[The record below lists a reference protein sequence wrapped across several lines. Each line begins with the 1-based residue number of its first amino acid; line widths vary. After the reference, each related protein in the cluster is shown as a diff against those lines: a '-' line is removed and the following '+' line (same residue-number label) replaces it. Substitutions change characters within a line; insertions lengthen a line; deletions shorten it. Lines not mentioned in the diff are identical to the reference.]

1 MWMGLV
7 GVVAIIATGSAAQAQ
22 QSAATTANLPSSKQL
37 FAPAPGDPR
46 RLNSLPTVLAVS
58 PDGRWVV
65 ALNQGYGTYE
75 SQYKESIA
83 VLDTNS
89 GAVKDFPD
97 DRVGE
102 RASQTF
108 FSGLAFSKDGTRVYA
123 SLASEDPADGDTRTG
138 SGIIVYKF
146 ADGVLTP
153 RGFLKLPDV
162 KLAAGRYTELRKS
175 GDKSLG
181 VAYPAAIA
189 VLPAESGG
197 ERLLVAENLSDSA
210 VVMDAATGKIEKTV
224 DLSENDAVPSTYP
237 IALAVTKDGRRAF
250 VALWNASEV
259 AELDLVS
266 GKVVRHVELM

>member
-22 QSAATTANLPSSKQL
+22 QSAATTANLPTSKQL

-65 ALNQGYGTYE
+65 ALNQGYGTFE
-75 SQYKESIA
+75 SQYKQSIA
-83 VLDTNS
+83 VLDTKS

-108 FSGLAFSKDGTRVYA
+108 FSGLAFSKDGTKLYA
-123 SLASEDPADGDTRTG
+123 SLASVDAAGKDEKTGDVKTG

-146 ADGVLTP
+146 TDGGLTP
-153 RGFLKLPDV
+153 QNFLKLPDV
-162 KLAAGRYTELRKS
+162 TLAAGRYTE
-175 GDKSLG
+175 
-181 VAYPAAIA
+181 
-189 VLPAESGG
+189 
-197 ERLLVAENLSDSA
+197 
-210 VVMDAATGKIEKTV
+210 
-224 DLSENDAVPSTYP
+224 
-237 IALAVTKDGRRAF
+237 
-250 VALWNASEV
+250 
-259 AELDLVS
+259 
-266 GKVVRHVELM
+266 